1 MKTLEQVTDFCN
13 RFKTI
18 VRQELR
24 PKDMISISIPI
35 TEFVGFY
42 IFIRDNFSRMKNR
55 KVSLF
60 NEGEQIFLKIEKC

>member
-1 MKTLEQVTDFCN
+1 MKTLEQATDFCN

-18 VRQELR
+18 VRQELS

-35 TEFVGFY
+35 TEFAGFY
-42 IFIRDNFSRMKNR
+42 IFIREKFSRMKNR
-55 KVSLF
+55 KVSLI